1 MDLRLF
7 IYGWRTRST
16 AVLDY
21 AGCPVWLVK
30 KRCPVRRG
38 WGTRLNQLARE
49 VDPGLSWDDEELLND
64 DKVVFDE

>member
-7 IYGWRTRST
+7 ILGWHRRS
-16 AVLDY
+16 AMILDS
-21 AGCPVWLVK
+21 AGCPVWLVR
-30 KRCPVRRG
+30 KRCPTMPG
-38 WGTRLNQLARE
+38 WGTLLNILARE